1 MLLQKYGFSATFLI
15 YFSFVASLIVIT
27 FIDLKYQIIPD
38 VISLPG
44 IGVGLLA
51 SYFLS
56 VGIFNSIL
64 GILAGSGSLFVVAAG
79 YQLITG
85 REGMGGGDMKML
97 AMIGAFLGWKGV
109 IITIFSG
116 SFIGAVLGTV
126 LMLAKGKDSKYAIP
140 FGPFLALGAI
150 ISLFFG
156 EAIIKWYIMDIWI
169 R

>member
-1 MLLQKYGFSATFLI
+1 MFPI
-15 YFSFVASLIVIT
+15 YFSFVSSLIVIT

-56 VGIFNSIL
+56 AGIFNSIL
-64 GILAGSGSLFVVAAG
+64 GILAGGGSLFVIAAG

-85 REGMGGGDMKML
+85 REGMGGGDIKML